1 MIPKRGSLFIN
12 TFSSQVRAT
21 SAFINDPDFS
31 YEKIN
36 KSSKA
41 CGPLVQWASAQ
52 VRLTS
57 VTFVEFVTSVT
68 YVPPHTVSVGARPF
82 NVFHVCDAC

>member
-1 MIPKRGSLFIN
+1 MWATDIN
-12 TFSSQVRAT
+12 LLTPFYSSFFFGQVRAT

-52 VRLTS
+52 VR
-57 VTFVEFVTSVT
+57 
-68 YVPPHTVSVGARPF
+68 
-82 NVFHVCDAC
+82 